1 MEEESLGEW
10 FQVWD
15 RSEYQ
20 EWALPTSYGY
30 LLVIKRK
37 QHKNWLLARAK
48 LIFEEEGLPIFE
60 TLESKTVE
68 KEVEAAVTL
77 NEWKAQTIEQ

>member
-1 MEEESLGEW
+1 MLGEW

-15 RSEYQ
+15 RPEYQ
-20 EWALPTSYGY
+20 EWALSTSYGY

-37 QHKNWLLARAK
+37 QPKNWLLARAK

-60 TLESKTVE
+60 TLETKTIE
-68 KEVEAAVTL
+68 KEVEAAVML
-77 NEWKAQTIEQ
+77 NEWKVQTVEQ

>member
-1 MEEESLGEW
+1 MSGEW

-20 EWALPTSYGY
+20 EWALPTEYGY

-37 QHKNWLLARAK
+37 QPTNWLLARAK
-48 LIFEEEGLPIFE
+48 LIFEAEGLPRFE

-77 NEWKAQTIEQ
+77 NEWKAQTAEQ